1 MSKLCKKCNIEKPV
15 AEFHKNK
22 AKKDGYDYKCKECA
36 QVESKQLYAANK
48 EARKLNSANYYN
60 KNKEIVLEKMK
71 IYADTNKEAR
81 AERGKKWYNTNK
93 EKISEQRK
101 IKHLENRE
109 QNNERKRNYHAQNRE
124 KLNQKSREYAKANV
138 DKRREYKKKWR
149 ENNRNKLR
157 EQKME
162 RYYFDDNYRLKHNLS
177 NRMRLALHGADKSSK
192 TMELLGCDIDFLHD
206 YIEAEFT
213 PEMTWENYGTYW
225 QVDHIRPCASFDLT
239 DPAQQKICFHWSNLQ
254 PLKAIENQRKGAK
267 IIE

>member
-1 MSKLCKKCNIEKPV
+1 VGRNGITRT
-15 AEFHKNK
+15 
-22 AKKDGYDYKCKECA
+22 
-36 QVESKQLYAANK
+36 
-48 EARKLNSANYYN
+48 RK
-60 KNKEIVLEKMK
+60 
-71 IYADTNKEAR
+71 
-81 AERGKKWYNTNK
+81 
-93 EKISEQRK
+93 KISEQRK